1 MMHPAALDDDALLKD
16 CTVTAGRSSGPGGQ
30 NRNKVE
36 TAIRITHVPTGIIA
50 SATERRHKEQ
60 NKQQAIFRLRVK
72 LATEVRE
79 PVDPGGPASAC
90 WVARVKDRKLLIN
103 PSHADY
109 PALLAEAL
117 DRLAMVEH
125 DLPAAAALL
134 GVSASQL
141 VKLIKHEP
149 TAMQALNR
157 CRADKGLGPL
167 R

>member
-1 MMHPAALDDDALLKD
+1 MHPAALDHDALLKD

-36 TAIRITHVPTGIIA
+36 TAIRITHKPTGIVG

-72 LATEVRE
+72 LAVQVRE
-79 PVDPGGPASAC
+79 LVDPGGPPSVC
-90 WVARVKDRKLLIN
+90 WTGRAKHGKLLIN
-103 PSHADY
+103 PSHADF

-117 DRLAMVEH
+117 DRIAMVSYE
-125 DLPAAAALL
+125 LPAAADLL
-134 GVSASQL
+134 GVSTSQM

-149 TAMQALNR
+149 AALELLNKQR
-157 CRADKGLGPL
+157 KALGLSAL

>member
-1 MMHPAALDDDALLKD
+1 MHPAALDQDALIKD
-16 CTVTAGRSSGPGGQ
+16 CTVTSGRSSGPGGQ

-36 TAIRITHVPTGIIA
+36 TAIRITHKPSGIVA

-60 NKQQAIFRLRVK
+60 NKQQALMRLRVK
-72 LATEVRE
+72 LAIQVRE
-79 PVDPGGPASAC
+79 PIDPGAEPSTI
-90 WVARVKDRKLLIN
+90 WLSRVKSRKLLIN
-103 PSHADY
+103 PSHEDF

-125 DLPAAAALL
+125 DVSAASDVL

-141 VKLIKHEP
+141 LKLIKHEP
-149 TAMQALNR
+149 EALSLLNR
-157 CRADKGLGPL
+157 LRQAHGLRPL